1 MIHPGEQELALL
13 AGGETG
19 PVRRFVL
26 GRHLRNCEDCQER
39 VAEFRELR
47 ERLGAVEAPDV
58 NWDFLAA
65 EMRANIRVGLEA
77 GACVRTVSPSGNW
90 VPRFTVAIAS
100 MLLVIGA
107 SFFLTDTGLH
117 RTGPNTNGSEAS
129 APVLQATS
137 SGIELRKGTDSFTL
151 TDPQG
156 VRADRSVSA
165 QGMMEERYVNG
176 DTGSVTITNVYLQ
189 Q

>member
-1 MIHPGEQELALL
+1 MTHPGEQDLALL

-39 VAEFRELR
+39 LAEFRELR
-47 ERLGAVEAPDV
+47 EHLGDAEMPDV
-58 NWDFLAA
+58 NWNFLAA

-77 GACVRTVSPSGNW
+77 GACVRTVSTSGNW

-107 SFFLTDTGLH
+107 SFFLTDTGIH
-117 RTGPNTNGSEAS
+117 PTRVEPAT
-129 APVLQATS
+129 PVLQATS
-137 SGIELRKGTDSFTL
+137 SGIELRNGSDSFTL
-151 TDPQG
+151 NDRQG
-156 VRADRSVSA
+156 VRADESVSA
-165 QGMMEERYVNG
+165 QGTMEARYVDG
-176 DTGSVTITNVYLQ
+176 ETGGVTITNVYLPQ
-189 Q
+189 